1 LPQLESRITAM
12 AFQPK
17 TNKLAVICCN
27 HQVLHLSYKRV
38 GRYQWMPI
46 KLSSIDFR
54 SFHRYSFKA
63 IVYWFPIFPQIFLF
77 KPSSGKL
84 TDWSKQALE
93 HGLPKQWIGH
103 HYKVINVQF
112 DPSNHG
118 LMLLQDDQMF
128 TLLDLTEVTYHVLAG
143 ITVTWRLSC
152 TLLELKIPAISNVQK
167 EPSCF

>member
-1 LPQLESRITAM
+1 MPQLESRITAM

-17 TNKLAVICCN
+17 TNKLAVVCCN

-54 SFHRYSFKA
+54 SSFKA

-112 DPSNHG
+112 DPNNHG

-128 TLLDLTEVTYHVLAG
+128 TLLDLTEVPGVSLALFLNW
-143 ITVTWRLSC
+143 TFLQSQMFRKSHLVSKFLYF
-152 TLLELKIPAISNVQK
+152 
-167 EPSCF
+167 CF